1 MAVSFSIIGRHIRT
15 ARKACGCT
23 QEEIAEQFKMTVA
36 HYGRLERGERA
47 INLERLSQISILLKV
62 PIEKLVEG
70 CNPDFEGSITEDPL
84 EISFLQKMQGYMHSA
99 QKTRS
104 AVCCVYATRFLRRIK
119 IDRILTIAPLSK
131 EWSFFIP

>member
-23 QEEIAEQFKMTVA
+23 QEEIAEQLKMTVA

-47 INLERLSQISILLKV
+47 INLERLSQISMLLKV
-62 PIEKLVEG
+62 PIEKPIEG

-84 EISFLQKMQGYMHSA
+84 EISFLQKMQGYM
-99 QKTRS
+99 QFCTED
-104 AVCCVYATRFLRRIK
+104 TLRRMLRVCDALSAEDK
-119 IDRILTIAPLSK
+119 DR
-131 EWSFFIP
+131 